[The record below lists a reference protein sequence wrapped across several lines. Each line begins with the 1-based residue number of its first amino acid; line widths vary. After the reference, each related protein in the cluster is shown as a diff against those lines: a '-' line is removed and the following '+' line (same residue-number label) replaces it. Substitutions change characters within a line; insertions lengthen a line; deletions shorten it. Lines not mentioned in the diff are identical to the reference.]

1 MIEFLG
7 LHEFLI
13 QHDTVCLTAFFYYF
27 QELLVAYV
35 RAVALANGL
44 LLSDIDARLSV
55 QQLGC
60 DLRRTLSHLEF
71 WVRSSRPRCSLCAH
85 RVNTIPEG
93 RCVEIRPSDGLF
105 VFLTRFKLLATSALP
120 VSLPSLPNLKSKPE
134 PEPKPKFTS
143 ECPATRV
150 HVWPPRSLQLAL
162 GYKHSSDSLLLSR
175 VLGAVCAPSCSGAG
189 EESRE
194 SSRLQSRRTSAS
206 LRQFAAFSDL
216 VARGL
221 LSTEDLPQ
229 LLERPSTGSGSGSGS
244 GSSSS
249 VSISAQETKSNSDS
263 NAITVCQTEQSDQ
276 KSEAEPKSAAEPEPE
291 RGSSEGERRAG
302 EDEEAQ
308 WEKEMRALLDD
319 SERERTHIE
328 ELRAAE
334 RDLCARLS
342 GGGTLCAWLAQS
354 RARRLDYL
362 PYVRALLAAERRSN
376 PNISADL
383 MASCSPS
390 ASASRAESPEV
401 ISLLDSPL
409 NTSTS
414 RLTRSSRYISKNTYK
429 YNVFFTFSNEN
440 ARD

>member
-1 MIEFLG
+1 M
-7 LHEFLI
+7 
-13 QHDTVCLTAFFYYF
+13 
-27 QELLVAYV
+27 AYV

-105 VFLTRFKLLATSALP
+105 VFLTRYKLFATSALA
-120 VSLPSLPNLKSKPE
+120 VSLPSSPKLKPE
-134 PEPKPKFTS
+134 PEPRPKFTS

-150 HVWPPRSLQLAL
+150 HVWPPRSLQLAF

-175 VLGAVCAPSCSGAG
+175 VLGAVCAPSCSGPG

-194 SSRLQSRRTSAS
+194 SSRLQSRRMSVS

-221 LSTEDLPQ
+221 LSTEDLQQ
-229 LLERPSTGSGSGSGS
+229 LLERPSTGSDSGS
-244 GSSSS
+244 GSSFS

-263 NAITVCQTEQSDQ
+263 NAITVCQTEQSEP

-342 GGGTLCAWLAQS
+342 GGSTLCAWLAQS

-362 PYVRALLAAERRSN
+362 PYVRALLAAERRPN

-429 YNVFFTFSNEN
+429 YYVLFTIYL
-440 ARD
+440 